1 MALAQEITRDEW
13 QPFFDAFSGM
23 HRGDPV
29 TLGVV
34 AAGEE
39 DELAAGVPFEN
50 IEADG
55 ADRIAI
61 VLRSGGGADE
71 VSHIVEAPERVW
83 LMQDETD
90 STPELEIQS
99 GSGATTHL
107 RFSAKALPRPPGG
120 EG

>member
-1 MALAQEITRDEW
+1 MAQAQEITRDEW

-23 HRGDPV
+23 HRGDSV

-39 DELAAGVPFEN
+39 DELAADVPFEN

-61 VLRSGGGADE
+61 VLRSAGGADE
-71 VSHIVEAPERVW
+71 VSHVVEAPERVW
-83 LMQDETD
+83 LMQDETE

-99 GSGATTHL
+99 SRGTTTRL
-107 RFSAKALPRPPGG
+107 RFSTSMLPRPPEG
-120 EG
+120 ET